1 MTFRQSSGPPVITL
15 STTSGT
21 NYTLLPNSA
30 GSNRADITVLSQNVM
45 LEANLEGRWEL
56 GNVPLETGKLI
67 EIELFTKN
75 SAGLYMFYVTS
86 WDNSEVVAIQIEI
99 AAIGK

>member
-1 MTFRQSSGPPVITL
+1 
-15 STTSGT
+15 
-21 NYTLLPNSA
+21 
-30 GSNRADITVLSQNVM
+30 M
-45 LEANLEGRWEL
+45 LEANLEGRWKL